1 MTPTARRW
9 LGGLAALISAMA
21 FASNVPFVGVV
32 YAHGGNIHA
41 VNLVRPLFFLGCV
54 TIWLLLARR
63 PIDLPARQGNFSFL
77 LGVLFCFE
85 FYGVHSAIKYIPVGL
100 AILIVYTYPIS
111 VAIVASVLNR
121 ERLNWRMVLA
131 MLVAFAGLIIA
142 LGGPTDATDW
152 RGVAWSAGASV
163 GMCAIVTISER
174 TTAGHDNAAVMFHMT
189 LLASLI
195 MIAVVLVGIPIEWP
209 STSTGVQAL
218 LASTVLY
225 AVATCLLFIAV
236 DMVGPVRFAVIDNT
250 TPIWAS
256 LMGFVLLAETLT
268 WVQGAGAL
276 LVIGGVVAVQVWH
289 QPRAASAT

>member
-32 YAHGGNIHA
+32 YANGGNIHA
-41 VNLVRPLFFLGCV
+41 VNLVRPLVFLGCV

-63 PIDLPARQGNFSFL
+63 PIDLPARQGNFAFL

-121 ERLNWRMVLA
+121 ERLNWRVVLA

-142 LGGPTDATDW
+142 RGGPTDATDW

-250 TPIWAS
+250 TPLWAS
-256 LMGFVLLAETLT
+256 LLGFVLLAETLT